1 MTWRGPCF
9 VIGVILLLAWLCMGF
24 EDREAIK
31 QKQRSGE

>member
-9 VIGVILLLAWLCMGF
+9 VIGVILLLAWLCMGL

-31 QKQRSGE
+31 RKWRSGE